1 MSKAIGI
8 DIGGT
13 GIKGA
18 LVNTKKGVLLS
29 ERIRFDTPEGA
40 SPEEVIA
47 KVAEIVEQLDSD
59 KDTPIGIC
67 FPALI
72 KNGVTLSAANVSKEW
87 VGFKAEKLFS
97 KYLNRKVVLLND
109 ADAAGVAEIK
119 YGAGQERKGLVLMVT
134 LGTGIG
140 TALFMNGKLIPNS
153 ELGHLEIDGVD
164 YESKASYAAKERE
177 GLGFADWAKRLT
189 KYFNM
194 VDRLLSPDLVIIGGG
209 VSKQHEEFLP
219 LIETNIKMV
228 PAESKNNAGIIGA
241 AFIARRRLKPD

>member
-18 LVNTKKGVLLS
+18 LVNTKKGQLVS
-29 ERIRFDTPEGA
+29 ERIRFDTPDGA
-40 SPEEVIA
+40 TPEEVIA
-47 KVAEIVEQLDSD
+47 KVAEIVDQLDTD

-67 FPALI
+67 FPAII
-72 KNGVTLSAANVSKEW
+72 KDGVTLSAANVSKDW
-87 VGFKAEKLFS
+87 VGLKAEKLFS
-97 KYLNRKVVLLND
+97 QALDRKVVLLND

-153 ELGHLEIDGVD
+153 ELGHLEIEGVD
-164 YESKASYAAKERE
+164 YESMASYSAKERE
-177 GLGFADWAKRLT
+177 GLSFADWAKRLT
-189 KYFNM
+189 KYFAAI
-194 VDRLLSPDLVIIGGG
+194 DRLLSPDLIIVGGG
-209 VSKQHEEFLP
+209 ISKQHEEFLP
-219 LIETNIKMV
+219 LVQSKV
-228 PAESKNNAGIIGA
+228 KLLPAESKNNAGIIGA
-241 AFIARRRLKPD
+241 AFIARKRLKPE

>member
-18 LVNTKKGVLLS
+18 LVNTKKGQLVT
-29 ERIRFDTPEGA
+29 ERIRFDTPDGA
-40 SPEEVIA
+40 TPEQVIA
-47 KVAEIVEQLDSD
+47 KVAEIVDQLDTD

-67 FPALI
+67 FPAII
-72 KNGVTLSAANVSKEW
+72 KDGVTLSAANVSKDW
-87 VGFKAEKLFS
+87 VGLKAEKLFS
-97 KYLNRKVVLLND
+97 KALDRKVVLLND

-164 YESKASYAAKERE
+164 YESMASYSAKERE
-177 GLGFADWAKRLT
+177 NLSFADWAKRLS
-189 KYFNM
+189 KYFAA
-194 VDRLLSPDLVIIGGG
+194 VDRLLSPDLIIVGGG
-209 VSKQHEEFLP
+209 ISKQHEEFLP
-219 LIETNIKMV
+219 LVDSKVKLV

-241 AFIARRRLKPD
+241 AFIARKRLKPE

>member
-18 LVNTKKGVLLS
+18 LVNTKKGQLVS
-29 ERIRFDTPEGA
+29 ERIRFDTPDGA
-40 SPEEVIA
+40 TTEEVIA
-47 KVAEIVEQLDSD
+47 KVAEIVDQLDSD

-67 FPALI
+67 FPAII
-72 KNGVTLSAANVSKEW
+72 KDGVTLSAANVSKDW
-87 VGFKAEKLFS
+87 VGVKAEKLFS
-97 KYLNRKVVLLND
+97 KALNRKVVLLND

-164 YESKASYAAKERE
+164 YESMASFSAKERE
-177 GLGFADWAKRLT
+177 NLSFADWAKRLT

-194 VDRLLSPDLVIIGGG
+194 VDRLFSPDLIIVGGG

-241 AFIARRRLKPD
+241 AFIARRRLKPE

>member
-18 LVNTKKGVLLS
+18 LVNTKKGSLIGD
-29 ERIRFDTPEGA
+29 RIRFDTPAGA
-40 SPEEVIA
+40 TPEQVVS
-47 KVAEIVEQLDSD
+47 KVAELVEQLDSD
-59 KDTPIGIC
+59 HDTPIGIC
-67 FPALI
+67 FPAII
-72 KNGVTLSAANVSKEW
+72 KDGVTLSAANVSSDW
-87 VGFKAEKLFS
+87 VGLKAEKLFAKS
-97 KYLNRKVVLLND
+97 LERKVVLLND

-140 TALFMNGKLIPNS
+140 TALFMNGKLIPNT

-164 YESKASYAAKERE
+164 YETMAAYSAVERE
-177 GLGFADWAKRLT
+177 SLSFEYWAKRLT
-189 KYFNM
+189 KYFNQ
-194 VDRLLSPDLVIIGGG
+194 VDRLFSPDLVIVGGG
-209 VSKQHEEFLP
+209 ISKQHEEFLP
-219 LIETNIKMV
+219 LIETKLKLV

-241 AFIARRRLKPD
+241 AFIARKRLKPE

>member
-18 LVNTKKGVLLS
+18 LVNTKKGILIS
-29 ERIRFDTPEGA
+29 ERIRFDTPDGA
-40 SPEEVIA
+40 TPDEVVS
-47 KVAEIVEQLDSD
+47 KVAELIQQLGADH
-59 KDTPIGIC
+59 DTPIGIC
-67 FPALI
+67 FPAII
-72 KNGVTLSAANVSKEW
+72 KDGLTLSAANVSNQW
-87 VGFKAEKLFS
+87 VGIKAEKLFT
-97 KYLNRKVVLLND
+97 KALNQKVVLLND

-164 YESKASYAAKERE
+164 YESKASYSAKERE
-177 GLGFADWAKRLT
+177 GLSFEQWAARLS

-194 VDRLLSPDLVIIGGG
+194 VDRLLSPDLIIIGGG
-209 VSKQHEEFLP
+209 ISKQHEEFLP
-219 LIETNIKMV
+219 LIDSKLKIV
-228 PAESKNNAGIIGA
+228 PAEAKNNAGIIGA
-241 AFIARRRLKPD
+241 AFIARRRLKPE

>member
-18 LVNTKKGVLLS
+18 LVNTKKGQLVS
-29 ERIRFDTPEGA
+29 ERIRFDTPDGA
-40 SPEEVIA
+40 TPEEVIA
-47 KVAEIVEQLDSD
+47 KVAEIVDQLDSD

-67 FPALI
+67 FPAII
-72 KNGVTLSAANVSKEW
+72 KDGVTLSAANVSKDW
-87 VGFKAEKLFS
+87 VGVKAEKLFS
-97 KYLNRKVVLLND
+97 KALNRIVVLLND

-164 YESKASYAAKERE
+164 YESMASFSAKERE
-177 GLGFADWAKRLT
+177 NLSFADWAKRLT

-194 VDRLLSPDLVIIGGG
+194 VDRLFSPDLIIVGGG

-241 AFIARRRLKPD
+241 AFIARRRLKPE

>member
-18 LVNTKKGVLLS
+18 LVNTKKGQLVS
-29 ERIRFDTPEGA
+29 ERIRFDTPDGA
-40 SPEEVIA
+40 TPEEVIA
-47 KVAEIVEQLDSD
+47 KVAEIVDQLDSD

-67 FPALI
+67 FPAII
-72 KNGVTLSAANVSKEW
+72 KDGVTLSAANVSKDW
-87 VGFKAEKLFS
+87 VGVKAEKLFS
-97 KYLNRKVVLLND
+97 KALNRKVVLLND

-164 YESKASYAAKERE
+164 YESMASFSAKERE
-177 GLGFADWAKRLT
+177 NLSFADWAKRLT

-194 VDRLLSPDLVIIGGG
+194 VDRLFSPDLIIVGGG

-241 AFIARRRLKPD
+241 AFIARRRLKPE

>member
-18 LVNTKKGVLLS
+18 LVNTKKGQLVG
-29 ERIRFDTPEGA
+29 ERIRFDTPDGA
-40 SPEEVIA
+40 TPEEVMA
-47 KVAEIVEQLDSD
+47 KVSEIVSQLDSD

-67 FPALI
+67 FPAII
-72 KNGVTLSAANVSKEW
+72 KDGVTLSAANVSEDW
-87 VGFKAEKLFS
+87 VGLKAEKLFS
-97 KYLNRKVVLLND
+97 KALNRKVVLLND

-140 TALFMNGKLIPNS
+140 TALFWNGKLIPNS
-153 ELGHLEIDGVD
+153 ELGHLEVDGID
-164 YESKASYAAKERE
+164 YETMASFSAKERE
-177 GLGFADWAKRLT
+177 GLSFSDWAKRLT
-189 KYFNM
+189 KYFKM
-194 VDRLLSPDLVIIGGG
+194 VDRLLSPDLIIIGGG

-219 LIETNIKMV
+219 LIETKIKIV

-241 AFIARRRLKPD
+241 AFIARKRLKPE

>member
-18 LVNTKKGVLLS
+18 LVNTKKGQLVS
-29 ERIRFDTPEGA
+29 ERIRFDTPDGA
-40 SPEEVIA
+40 TPEEVIA
-47 KVAEIVEQLDSD
+47 KVAEIVDQLDSD

-67 FPALI
+67 FPAII
-72 KNGVTLSAANVSKEW
+72 KDGVTLSAANVSKDW
-87 VGFKAEKLFS
+87 VGVKAEKLFS
-97 KYLNRKVVLLND
+97 KALNRKVVLLND

-164 YESKASYAAKERE
+164 YESMASFSAKERE
-177 GLGFADWAKRLT
+177 NLSFADWAKRLT

-194 VDRLLSPDLVIIGGG
+194 VDRLLSPDLIIVGGG

-241 AFIARRRLKPD
+241 AFIARRRLKPE

>member
-18 LVNTKKGVLLS
+18 LVNTKKGILIS
-29 ERIRFDTPEGA
+29 ERIRFDTPDGA
-40 SPEEVIA
+40 TPDEVVS
-47 KVAEIVEQLDSD
+47 KVAELIQQLGADH
-59 KDTPIGIC
+59 DTPIGIC
-67 FPALI
+67 FPAII
-72 KNGVTLSAANVSKEW
+72 KDGLTLSAANVSNQW
-87 VGFKAEKLFS
+87 VGIKAEKLFT
-97 KYLNRKVVLLND
+97 KALNQKVVLLND

-164 YESKASYAAKERE
+164 YESKASYSAKERE
-177 GLGFADWAKRLT
+177 GLSFEQWAARLS

-194 VDRLLSPDLVIIGGG
+194 VDRLLSPDLIIIGGG
-209 VSKQHEEFLP
+209 ISKQHEEFLP
-219 LIETNIKMV
+219 LIDSKLKIV
-228 PAESKNNAGIIGA
+228 AAEAKNNAGIIGA
-241 AFIARRRLKPD
+241 AFIARRRLKPE

>member
-40 SPEEVIA
+40 TPEEVA
-47 KVAEIVEQLDSD
+47 QRVSSIVEQLDVDS
-59 KDTPIGIC
+59 DTPVGIC
-67 FPALI
+67 FPAVV
-72 KNGVTLSAANVSKEW
+72 KKGVTLSAANVSPKW
-87 VGFKAEKLFS
+87 VGLDAEKLFS
-97 KYLNRKVVLLND
+97 KALDRKVIILND

-119 YGAGQERKGLVLMVT
+119 YGAGSDRKGLVLMVT

-140 TALFMNGKLIPNS
+140 TALFMNGRLIPNT

-164 YESKASYAAKERE
+164 YETMAAFSAKERE
-177 GLGFADWAKRLT
+177 NLSFADWAKRLT
-189 KYFNM
+189 KYFNQ
-194 VDRLLSPDLVIIGGG
+194 VDRLLSPDLIIVGGG
-209 VSKQHEEFLP
+209 VSKQYEEFLP
-219 LIETNIKMV
+219 LIETKMKLV
-228 PAESKNNAGIIGA
+228 PAQSKNNAGIIGA
-241 AFIARRRLKPD
+241 AFVARKRLRAE